1 MEENIILKVK
11 KSGVLDIVNLILK
24 LYTLFLFF
32 FALIIQSDETVIQ
45 TGFMLVVIIVFEFLN
60 DGEVEITTKGVRTP
74 IYGFTRWRDL
84 DRFDIYKTTIVIKPK
99 EERTKKIVID
109 LKEDKRNITN
119 ASKYVESKMSKYEI
133 KDDVSINF

>member
-1 MEENIILKVK
+1 MEEDIILKVK

-45 TGFMLVVIIVFEFLN
+45 TGLMLVVIIVFEFLN
-60 DGEVEITTKGVRTP
+60 DGEVQITTKGVRTP
-74 IYGFTRWRDL
+74 VYGFTRWRDL

-109 LKEDKRNITN
+109 LKEDKRNIAN

-133 KDDVSINF
+133 KDD

>member
-1 MEENIILKVK
+1 MEEDIILKVK

-24 LYTLFLFF
+24 LYTLFVFF

-45 TGFMLVVIIVFEFLN
+45 TGFMLVVVIVFEFLN
-60 DGEVEITTKGVRTP
+60 DGEVEITTKGVKTP

-84 DRFDIYKTTIVIKPK
+84 ERFDIYKTTIVIKPK

-119 ASKYVESKMSKYEI
+119 ASKYVEAKMSKYEI
-133 KDDVSINF
+133 KDD

>member
-1 MEENIILKVK
+1 MEENITLKVK

-99 EERTKKIVID
+99 EERAKKIVID

-133 KDDVSINF
+133 KDD

>member
-1 MEENIILKVK
+1 MEEDIILKVK

-84 DRFDIYKTTIVIKPK
+84 ERFDIYKTTIVIKPK

-133 KDDVSINF
+133 KDD

>member
-1 MEENIILKVK
+1 MEEDIILKVK

-45 TGFMLVVIIVFEFLN
+45 TGFMLVVVIVFEFLN
-60 DGEVEITTKGVRTP
+60 DGEVEITTKGVKTP

-84 DRFDIYKTTIVIKPK
+84 ERFDIYKTTIVIKPK
-99 EERTKKIVID
+99 EERNKKIVID
-109 LKEDKRNITN
+109 LKEYKRNITN
-119 ASKYVESKMSKYEI
+119 ASKYVEAKMSKYEI
-133 KDDVSINF
+133 KDD

>member
-1 MEENIILKVK
+1 MEEDIVLKVK

-45 TGFMLVVIIVFEFLN
+45 TGLMLVVIIVFEFLN
-60 DGEVEITTKGVRTP
+60 DGEVQITSKGVRTP
-74 IYGFTRWRDL
+74 VYGFTRWRDL

-99 EERTKKIVID
+99 EERAKKIVIN

-133 KDDVSINF
+133 KDD

>member
-1 MEENIILKVK
+1 MEEDIILKVK

-45 TGFMLVVIIVFEFLN
+45 TGLMLVVIIVFEFLN
-60 DGEVEITTKGVRTP
+60 DGEVQITTKGVRTP
-74 IYGFTRWRDL
+74 VYGFTRWRDL

-99 EERTKKIVID
+99 EERAKKIVID
-109 LKEDKRNITN
+109 LKEDKRNIAN

-133 KDDVSINF
+133 KDD

>member
-45 TGFMLVVIIVFEFLN
+45 TGFMLVVVIVFEFLN
-60 DGEVEITTKGVRTP
+60 DGEVEITTKGVKTP

-84 DRFDIYKTTIVIKPK
+84 ERFDIYKTTIVIKPK

-119 ASKYVESKMSKYEI
+119 ASKYVEAKMSKYEI
-133 KDDVSINF
+133 KDD

>member
-1 MEENIILKVK
+1 MEEDIILKVK

-60 DGEVEITTKGVRTP
+60 DSEIEITKKGVRTP

-99 EERTKKIVID
+99 EERAKK
-109 LKEDKRNITN
+109 L
-119 ASKYVESKMSKYEI
+119 
-133 KDDVSINF
+133 

>member
-119 ASKYVESKMSKYEI
+119 ASKYVDSKMSKYEI
-133 KDDVSINF
+133 KDD

>member
-1 MEENIILKVK
+1 MEENITLKVK

-45 TGFMLVVIIVFEFLN
+45 TGFMLVVIVVFEFLN

-99 EERTKKIVID
+99 EERAKKIVID

-119 ASKYVESKMSKYEI
+119 ASKYVESKMSRYEI
-133 KDDVSINF
+133 KDD

>member
-1 MEENIILKVK
+1 M
-11 KSGVLDIVNLILK
+11 
-24 LYTLFLFF
+24 FF

-133 KDDVSINF
+133 KDD

>member
-1 MEENIILKVK
+1 MEEDIILKVK

-45 TGFMLVVIIVFEFLN
+45 TGLMLVVIIVFEFLN
-60 DGEVEITTKGVRTP
+60 DGEVQITTKGVRTP
-74 IYGFTRWRDL
+74 VYGFTRWRDL

-99 EERTKKIVID
+99 EERAKKIVIN

-133 KDDVSINF
+133 KDD

>member
-1 MEENIILKVK
+1 MEEDIILKVK

-60 DGEVEITTKGVRTP
+60 DSEIEITKKGVRTT

-99 EERTKKIVID
+99 EERAKKIVID
-109 LKEDKRNITN
+109 LKEDKRNIAN

-133 KDDVSINF
+133 NDD

>member
-1 MEENIILKVK
+1 MEEDIILKVK

-32 FALIIQSDETVIQ
+32 FALIIQSDETIIQ

-60 DGEVEITTKGVRTP
+60 DSEIEITKKGVRTP

-99 EERTKKIVID
+99 EERAKKIVID

-119 ASKYVESKMSKYEI
+119 ASTYVESKMSKYEI
-133 KDDVSINF
+133 KDD

>member
-1 MEENIILKVK
+1 MEEDIILKVK

-99 EERTKKIVID
+99 EERAKKIVID

-133 KDDVSINF
+133 KDD

>member
-1 MEENIILKVK
+1 MEEDIVLKVK

-45 TGFMLVVIIVFEFLN
+45 TGLMLVVIVVFEFLN
-60 DGEVEITTKGVRTP
+60 DGEVQITSKGVRTP

-109 LKEDKRNITN
+109 LKEDKRNIAN

-133 KDDVSINF
+133 KDD

>member
-1 MEENIILKVK
+1 MEEDIILKVK

-45 TGFMLVVIIVFEFLN
+45 TGFMLVVIVVFEFLN

-84 DRFDIYKTTIVIKPK
+84 DRFDIYKNKIVIKPK
-99 EERTKKIVID
+99 EERAKKIVID

-133 KDDVSINF
+133 KDD

>member
-99 EERTKKIVID
+99 EERTKKIVTD

-133 KDDVSINF
+133 KDD

>member
-1 MEENIILKVK
+1 MEEDIVLKVK

-45 TGFMLVVIIVFEFLN
+45 TGLMLVVIIVFEFLN
-60 DGEVEITTKGVRTP
+60 DGEVQITTKGVRTP
-74 IYGFTRWRDL
+74 VYGFTRWRDL

-99 EERTKKIVID
+99 EERAKKIVIN

-133 KDDVSINF
+133 KDD

>member
-1 MEENIILKVK
+1 MEEDIILKVK

-45 TGFMLVVIIVFEFLN
+45 TGFMLVVVIVFEFLN
-60 DGEVEITTKGVRTP
+60 DGEVEITTKGVKTP

-84 DRFDIYKTTIVIKPK
+84 ERFDIYKTTIVIKPK

-119 ASKYVESKMSKYEI
+119 ASKYVEAKMSKYEI
-133 KDDVSINF
+133 KDD

>member
-133 KDDVSINF
+133 KDDVSVK

>member
-60 DGEVEITTKGVRTP
+60 DGEVEITKKGVRTP

-133 KDDVSINF
+133 KDD

>member
-1 MEENIILKVK
+1 MEEDIILKVK

-133 KDDVSINF
+133 KDD

>member
-1 MEENIILKVK
+1 MEEDIILKVK

-45 TGFMLVVIIVFEFLN
+45 TGFMLVVVIVFEFLN
-60 DGEVEITTKGVRTP
+60 DGEVEITTKGVKTP

-84 DRFDIYKTTIVIKPK
+84 ERFDIYKTTIVIKPK
-99 EERTKKIVID
+99 EERNKKVLLQNPVLQQRFFI
-109 LKEDKRNITN
+109 
-119 ASKYVESKMSKYEI
+119 
-133 KDDVSINF
+133 

>member
-1 MEENIILKVK
+1 MEEDIILKVK

-32 FALIIQSDETVIQ
+32 FALIIQSDETIIQ
-45 TGFMLVVIIVFEFLN
+45 TGFMLVVIVVFEFLN

-99 EERTKKIVID
+99 EERAKKIVID

-133 KDDVSINF
+133 KDD

>member
-84 DRFDIYKTTIVIKPK
+84 ERFDIYKTTIVIKPK

-133 KDDVSINF
+133 KDD

>member
-1 MEENIILKVK
+1 MEENITLKVK

-99 EERTKKIVID
+99 EERAKKIVID

-119 ASKYVESKMSKYEI
+119 ASKYVESKMSRYEI
-133 KDDVSINF
+133 KDD

>member
-99 EERTKKIVID
+99 EERAKKIVID

-133 KDDVSINF
+133 KDD

>member
-1 MEENIILKVK
+1 MEEDIILKVK

-45 TGFMLVVIIVFEFLN
+45 TGFMLVVVIVFEFLN
-60 DGEVEITTKGVRTP
+60 DGEVEITTKGVKTP

-84 DRFDIYKTTIVIKPK
+84 ERFDIYKTTIVIKPK
-99 EERTKKIVID
+99 EERTKKILID

-119 ASKYVESKMSKYEI
+119 ASKYVEAKMSKYEI
-133 KDDVSINF
+133 KDD

>member
-60 DGEVEITTKGVRTP
+60 DGEVEITIKGVRTP

-133 KDDVSINF
+133 KDD

>member
-1 MEENIILKVK
+1 MEEDIVLKVK

-45 TGFMLVVIIVFEFLN
+45 TGLMLVVIIVFEFLN
-60 DGEVEITTKGVRTP
+60 DGEVQITSKGVRTP
-74 IYGFTRWRDL
+74 VYGFTRWRDL

-99 EERTKKIVID
+99 EERAKKIVID
-109 LKEDKRNITN
+109 LKEDKRNIAN

-133 KDDVSINF
+133 KDD

>member
-1 MEENIILKVK
+1 MEEDIILKVK

-32 FALIIQSDETVIQ
+32 FALIIQSDETIIQ
-45 TGFMLVVIIVFEFLN
+45 TGFMLVVIVVFEFLN

-133 KDDVSINF
+133 KDD

>member
-133 KDDVSINF
+133 KDD

>member
-1 MEENIILKVK
+1 MEEDIILKVK

-24 LYTLFLFF
+24 LYTLLLFF

-45 TGFMLVVIIVFEFLN
+45 TGFMLVVVIVFEFLN
-60 DGEVEITTKGVRTP
+60 DGEVEITTKGVKTP

-84 DRFDIYKTTIVIKPK
+84 ERFDIYKTTIVIKPK

-119 ASKYVESKMSKYEI
+119 ASKYVEAKMSKYEI
-133 KDDVSINF
+133 KDD

>member
-1 MEENIILKVK
+1 MEEDIILKVK

-45 TGFMLVVIIVFEFLN
+45 TGFMLVVIVVFEFLN

-99 EERTKKIVID
+99 EERAKKIVID

-133 KDDVSINF
+133 KDD

>member
-1 MEENIILKVK
+1 MEEDIILKVK

-99 EERTKKIVID
+99 EERAKKIVID
-109 LKEDKRNITN
+109 LKEDKKNITN

-133 KDDVSINF
+133 KDD

>member
-1 MEENIILKVK
+1 MEEDIILKVK

-45 TGFMLVVIIVFEFLN
+45 TGFMLVVIVVFEFLN

-99 EERTKKIVID
+99 EERAKKIVID

-119 ASKYVESKMSKYEI
+119 ASKYVESKMSRYEI
-133 KDDVSINF
+133 KDD